1 MNYLKHVALLAFPF
15 FVYAHGA
22 ENCTTT
28 PRTRVVINVMERGAK
43 GDGQTDD
50 TAAIQLAV
58 NQVEGTGGTVLIP
71 DGTYMI
77 DALTSISIKSD
88 LTFRM
93 SNGAVLKAIPNS
105 AAAYSIIKIENT
117 SNASLIGGT
126 LLGDRDEHLGS
137 GGEWGMGV
145 FINSASN
152 ISITG
157 MTAQNA
163 WGDGFYVRGASKNI
177 TFCSVVANNNRRQG
191 MSIISVNGL
200 VIRDSVFQNTNGT
213 APQAGLDVEP
223 NENDTVSNVQIR
235 NSQFLNNRGSGIQ
248 IFVAP
253 DTTRLV
259 KTISISGNTVT
270 GNNGSGI
277 WIKNSNDNTLDNN
290 TIRQNKQFGIFLA
303 KGSKNNTATN
313 NSLGSR
319 NELIDKGENTV
330 FGNRYP

>member
-1 MNYLKHVALLAFPF
+1 MP
-15 FVYAHGA
+15 
-22 ENCTTT
+22 
-28 PRTRVVINVMERGAK
+28 
-43 GDGQTDD
+43 GQRPQTND

-58 NQVEGTGGTVLIP
+58 NQVEGAGTVLIP

-105 AAAYSIIKIENT
+105 AAAYSIIKIENAF
-117 SNASLIGGT
+117 NASLIGGT

-163 WGDGFYVRGASKNI
+163 WGNRFYVRGASKNI

-200 VIRDSVFQNTNGT
+200 VIRDSVFQNTNEYLQLHKRWMLNQMKMTPSAMFKSGT
-213 APQAGLDVEP
+213 LNFSTTGGPEFK
-223 NENDTVSNVQIR
+223 
-235 NSQFLNNRGSGIQ
+235 FL
-248 IFVAP
+248 
-253 DTTRLV
+253 
-259 KTISISGNTVT
+259 
-270 GNNGSGI
+270 
-277 WIKNSNDNTLDNN
+277 
-290 TIRQNKQFGIFLA
+290 
-303 KGSKNNTATN
+303 
-313 NSLGSR
+313 
-319 NELIDKGENTV
+319 
-330 FGNRYP
+330 